1 MGANRREK
9 RAEERPEHYEPTPY
23 TRHIMTPEQA
33 EAFERRQAEPP
44 CPPTEAEREAVR
56 MFYKT
61 VRR

>member
-1 MGANRREK
+1 
-9 RAEERPEHYEPTPY
+9 
-23 TRHIMTPEQA
+23 MTPEQA
-33 EAFERRQAEPP
+33 DAFERRQAEPP